1 MAEGRSR
8 AGTITAQSGLRQDV
22 MSVITPAGQVT
33 APVAPGQ
40 MGSALDPRAAEV
52 YVGELGRWRD
62 ARRRELDELDK
73 AALQAASGSAA
84 TGDILLSMAVW
95 KAVSDRYELLLAT
108 WNSGRVGITELT
120 RMSTLIW
127 GRLDASTASGLSVS
141 LPEACRLSDA
151 LLSQLRVKLG
161 LDPSGMEI
169 TERIRQL
176 RAQMERIREQID
188 LEPAGAAQQQAA
200 LDQSRLARR
209 LKELADKAGR
219 GGDVAG
225 LLGPL
230 EIDASTFER
239 DLIVGGARRRDAA
252 ALVQRAREQRAD
264 LGAREAAL
272 HTIVEDCIRRV
283 DPAPRYAVPDTAA
296 LGEMPNTR
304 DELEDYLRRLD
315 QVSRAMTIA
324 QTAYAK
330 ALEDH
335 KELGSRL
342 EAYRAK
348 AIATGVAEVPDV
360 AQAYQLARNALDD
373 RPSRMVL
380 AKQLVTVYQTYL
392 QTTPA
397 PHAVH
402 PATSSETN

>member
-1 MAEGRSR
+1 
-8 AGTITAQSGLRQDV
+8 
-22 MSVITPAGQVT
+22 MSVLTPAGQVT
-33 APVAPGQ
+33 APVAPGR
-40 MGSALDPRAAEV
+40 MGEALDARAAQV
-52 YVGELGRWRD
+52 YVDELGRWRD
-62 ARRRELDELDK
+62 GRRGELDELDK
-73 AALQAASGSAA
+73 AALQAATGSSA
-84 TGDILLSMAVW
+84 TGDILLSMALW

-108 WNSGRVGITELT
+108 WNSGRVGATELT
-120 RMSTLIW
+120 RMATLIW
-127 GRLDASTASGLSVS
+127 GRLDASTASGLSVA

-200 LDQSRLARR
+200 LEQSRLARR
-209 LKELADKAGR
+209 LKELAEKAGR

-225 LLGPL
+225 MLGPM
-230 EIDASTFER
+230 EIDAATFER
-239 DLIVGGARRRDAA
+239 DLIVNGARRRDAA
-252 ALVQRAREQRAD
+252 ALVHRAWDQRAD
-264 LGAREAAL
+264 LEAREAAL
-272 HTIVEDCIRRV
+272 RSIVEECVRRV

-296 LGEMPNTR
+296 LGPVPNTL
-304 DELEDYLRRLD
+304 DQLENYLRRLD

-330 ALEDH
+330 ALQDH
-335 KELGSRL
+335 EELASRL
-342 EAYRAK
+342 DAYHAK
-348 AIATGVAEVPDV
+348 AVATGVADVPDV
-360 AQAYQLARNALDD
+360 AQAYELARNVLDQ

-380 AKQLVTVYQTYL
+380 ASQLVTVYQTYL

-402 PATSSETN
+402 PATSSEST

>member
-1 MAEGRSR
+1 
-8 AGTITAQSGLRQDV
+8 
-22 MSVITPAGQVT
+22 MSVLTPAGQVT
-33 APVAPGQ
+33 APVAPGR
-40 MGSALDPRAAEV
+40 MGQALDATAAQV
-52 YVGELGRWRD
+52 YLDELGRWRD
-62 ARRRELDELDK
+62 GRRGELDALDK
-73 AALQAASGSAA
+73 AALQAATGSSA
-84 TGDILLSMAVW
+84 TGDILLSMALW

-108 WNSGRVGITELT
+108 WNSGRVGATELM

-200 LDQSRLARR
+200 LEQARLARR
-209 LKELADKAGR
+209 LRELADKASR

-225 LLGPL
+225 MLGPM
-230 EIDASTFER
+230 EIDAATFER
-239 DLIVGGARRRDAA
+239 DLIVNGARRRDAA
-252 ALVQRAREQRAD
+252 ALVQRARDQRAD
-264 LGAREAAL
+264 LEAREAAL
-272 HTIVEDCIRRV
+272 HSIVEECVRRV

-296 LGEMPNTR
+296 LGPVPNMR
-304 DELEDYLRRLD
+304 DQLEDYLRRLD

-330 ALEDH
+330 ALHDH
-335 KELGSRL
+335 EELAARL
-342 EAYRAK
+342 EAYHAK
-348 AIATGVAEVPDV
+348 AVATGMAEIPDI
-360 AQAYQLARNALDD
+360 AQAYELARNALDQ

-380 AKQLVTVYQTYL
+380 AGQLVTVYQTYL

-402 PATSSETN
+402 PARSSEST

>member
-1 MAEGRSR
+1 
-8 AGTITAQSGLRQDV
+8 
-22 MSVITPAGQVT
+22 MSVVSPAGQVT
-33 APVAPGQ
+33 APVAPGR
-40 MGSALDPRAAEV
+40 MGQALDPMAAQV
-52 YVGELGRWRD
+52 YMDELGTWRD
-62 ARRRELDELDK
+62 GRHRELDELDK
-73 AALQAASGSAA
+73 AALQAATGSSA
-84 TGDILLSMAVW
+84 TGDILLSMALW
-95 KAVSDRYELLLAT
+95 KAVSDRYELLFAT
-108 WNSGRVGITELT
+108 WNSGRVGATELM

-200 LDQSRLARR
+200 LEQSRLARR
-209 LKELADKAGR
+209 LRELTDKASR

-225 LLGPL
+225 MLSPM
-230 EIDASTFER
+230 EIDAATFER
-239 DLIVGGARRRDAA
+239 DLIVNGARRRDAA
-252 ALVQRAREQRAD
+252 ALVQRARQQRAD
-264 LGAREAAL
+264 LDAREAAL
-272 HTIVEDCIRRV
+272 HSIVEESVRRV

-296 LGEMPNTR
+296 LGPVPNTL
-304 DELEDYLRRLD
+304 DQLENYLRRLD

-324 QTAYAK
+324 QTAYTK
-330 ALEDH
+330 ALRDH
-335 KELGSRL
+335 DELASRL
-342 EAYRAK
+342 EAYHAK
-348 AIATGVAEVPDV
+348 AMATGVADVPDV
-360 AQAYQLARNALDD
+360 AQAYELARNALDQ

-380 AKQLVTVYQTYL
+380 ANQLVTVYQTYL

-402 PATSSETN
+402 PATSSEST

>member
-1 MAEGRSR
+1 
-8 AGTITAQSGLRQDV
+8 
-22 MSVITPAGQVT
+22 MSVITPAGQVI

-40 MGSALDPRAAEV
+40 MGSALDARAADV
-52 YVGELGRWRD
+52 YIDELGRWRD
-62 ARRRELDELDK
+62 ARRHELDELDK

-84 TGDILLSMAVW
+84 TGDILLSLALW

-108 WNSGRVGITELT
+108 WNSGRVGVTELT
-120 RMSTLIW
+120 HMSTLIW

-161 LDPSGMEI
+161 LDPSGTEI

-200 LDQSRLARR
+200 LEQSRLARR

-252 ALVQRAREQRAD
+252 ALVQRARDQRAD
-264 LGAREAAL
+264 LRAREAAL
-272 HTIVEDCIRRV
+272 RHIVEECIRRV

-296 LGEMPNTR
+296 LGDVPNTR
-304 DELEDYLRRLD
+304 DELEDHLRRLD

-324 QTAYAK
+324 QAAYTK

-335 KELGSRL
+335 KELDSRL

-348 AIATGVAEVPDV
+348 ASATGVAEIPDV

-380 AKQLVTVYQTYL
+380 ARQLVSVYQTYL

-397 PHAVH
+397 PQAVQR
-402 PATSSETN
+402 ATSSEPN

>member
-1 MAEGRSR
+1 
-8 AGTITAQSGLRQDV
+8 
-22 MSVITPAGQVT
+22 MSVITPAGQVI

-40 MGSALDPRAAEV
+40 MGSALDARAADV
-52 YVGELGRWRD
+52 YIDELGRWRD
-62 ARRRELDELDK
+62 ARRHELDELDK

-84 TGDILLSMAVW
+84 TGDILLSMALW

-108 WNSGRVGITELT
+108 WNAGRVGVTELT

-127 GRLDASTASGLSVS
+127 GRLDASAASGLSVS

-200 LDQSRLARR
+200 LEQSRLARR

-252 ALVQRAREQRAD
+252 ALVERAREQRAD
-264 LGAREAAL
+264 LRAREAAL
-272 HTIVEDCIRRV
+272 HRIVEECIRRV
-283 DPAPRYAVPDTAA
+283 DPAPRYAVPDIAA
-296 LGEMPNTR
+296 LGEMPNIR

-315 QVSRAMTIA
+315 QVSRAMTLA
-324 QTAYAK
+324 QTAYTK

-335 KELGSRL
+335 QELGSRL

-348 AIATGVAEVPDV
+348 AMATGVAEVPDV

-373 RPSRMVL
+373 TPSRMVL
-380 AKQLVTVYQTYL
+380 ARQLVSVYQTYL

-397 PHAVH
+397 PRAVH
-402 PATSSETN
+402 PATSAEPN

>member
-1 MAEGRSR
+1 
-8 AGTITAQSGLRQDV
+8 
-22 MSVITPAGQVT
+22 MSVITPAGQVI

-40 MGSALDPRAAEV
+40 MGSALDARAADV
-52 YVGELGRWRD
+52 YIDELGRWRD
-62 ARRRELDELDK
+62 ARRHELDELDK

-84 TGDILLSMAVW
+84 TGDILLSMALW

-108 WNSGRVGITELT
+108 WNSGRVGVTELT

-161 LDPSGMEI
+161 FDPSGTEI

-200 LDQSRLARR
+200 LEQSRLARR
-209 LKELADKAGR
+209 LKELTDKAGR

-239 DLIVGGARRRDAA
+239 DLIVAGARRRDSA
-252 ALVQRAREQRAD
+252 ALVERAREQRAG
-264 LGAREAAL
+264 LRAREAAL
-272 HTIVEDCIRRV
+272 HRIVEECIRRV
-283 DPAPRYAVPDTAA
+283 DPAPRYAVPDIAA

-315 QVSRAMTIA
+315 QVSRAMTLA
-324 QTAYAK
+324 QTAYTR
-330 ALEDH
+330 ALEEH
-335 KELGSRL
+335 QELDSRL

-348 AIATGVAEVPDV
+348 AMATGVAEVPDV
-360 AQAYQLARNALDD
+360 AQAYQLARNALDN

-380 AKQLVTVYQTYL
+380 ARQLVSVYQTYL

-402 PATSSETN
+402 PATSAEPN

>member
-1 MAEGRSR
+1 
-8 AGTITAQSGLRQDV
+8 
-22 MSVITPAGQVT
+22 MSVITPAGQVI

-40 MGSALDPRAAEV
+40 MGSALDARAADV
-52 YVGELGRWRD
+52 YIDELGRWRD
-62 ARRRELDELDK
+62 ARRHELDELDK

-84 TGDILLSMAVW
+84 TGDILLSMALW

-108 WNSGRVGITELT
+108 WNSGRVGVTELT

-161 LDPSGMEI
+161 FDPSGTEI

-188 LEPAGAAQQQAA
+188 LEPAGTAQQQAA
-200 LDQSRLARR
+200 LEQSRLARR
-209 LKELADKAGR
+209 LKELTDKAGR

-239 DLIVGGARRRDAA
+239 DLIVAGARRRDSA
-252 ALVQRAREQRAD
+252 ALVERAREQRAG
-264 LGAREAAL
+264 LRAREAAL
-272 HTIVEDCIRRV
+272 HRIVEECIRRV
-283 DPAPRYAVPDTAA
+283 DPAPRYAVPDIAA
-296 LGEMPNTR
+296 LGEMPSTR
-304 DELEDYLRRLD
+304 DELANYLRRLD
-315 QVSRAMTIA
+315 QVSRAMTLA
-324 QTAYAK
+324 QTAYTK

-335 KELGSRL
+335 QELGSRL

-348 AIATGVAEVPDV
+348 AMATGVAEVPDV

-373 RPSRMVL
+373 TPSRMVL
-380 AKQLVTVYQTYL
+380 ARQLVSVYQTYL

-397 PHAVH
+397 PRAVH
-402 PATSSETN
+402 PATSAEPN

>member
-1 MAEGRSR
+1 MVS
-8 AGTITAQSGLRQDV
+8 
-22 MSVITPAGQVT
+22 PAGQVT
-33 APVAPGQ
+33 APVAPGR
-40 MGSALDPRAAEV
+40 MGQALDPMAAQV
-52 YVGELGRWRD
+52 YMDELGTWRD
-62 ARRRELDELDK
+62 GRHRELDELDK
-73 AALQAASGSAA
+73 AALQAATGSSA
-84 TGDILLSMAVW
+84 TGDILLSMALW
-95 KAVSDRYELLLAT
+95 KAVSDRYELLFAT
-108 WNSGRVGITELT
+108 WNSGRVGATELM

-200 LDQSRLARR
+200 LEQSRLARR
-209 LKELADKAGR
+209 LRELAEKAGR

-225 LLGPL
+225 MLGSM
-230 EIDASTFER
+230 EIDAATFER
-239 DLIVGGARRRDAA
+239 DLIVNAARRRDAA
-252 ALVQRAREQRAD
+252 ALVQRARQQRAD
-264 LGAREAAL
+264 LDAREAAL
-272 HTIVEDCIRRV
+272 HSIVEESVRRV

-296 LGEMPNTR
+296 LGPVPNTL
-304 DELEDYLRRLD
+304 DQLENYLRRLD

-324 QTAYAK
+324 QTAYTK
-330 ALEDH
+330 ALRDH
-335 KELGSRL
+335 DELASRL
-342 EAYRAK
+342 EAYHAK
-348 AIATGVAEVPDV
+348 AMATGVADVPDV
-360 AQAYQLARNALDD
+360 AQAYELARNALDQ

-380 AKQLVTVYQTYL
+380 ANQLVTVYQTYL

-402 PATSSETN
+402 PATSSEST

>member
-1 MAEGRSR
+1 MTVA
-8 AGTITAQSGLRQDV
+8 
-22 MSVITPAGQVT
+22 TPAGQLS

-40 MGSALDPRAAEV
+40 MGAALNAQAAQV
-52 YVGELGRWRD
+52 YLDELGRWRD
-62 ARRRELDELDK
+62 GRRRELDELDK
-73 AALQAASGSAA
+73 AALQTTSGSEA
-84 TGDILLSMAVW
+84 TGDILLSMALW

-108 WNSGRVGITELT
+108 WNSGRVGVTELT
-120 RMSTLIW
+120 RLSTLIW
-127 GRLDASTASGLSVS
+127 GRLDAATASGLSVS

-161 LDPSGMEI
+161 LDPSGLEI

-188 LEPAGAAQQQAA
+188 LEPAGAAQQEAA

-209 LKELADKAGR
+209 LKDAAEKAGR
-219 GGDVAG
+219 GGDVVG
-225 LLGPL
+225 LLAPL
-230 EIDASTFER
+230 EIEAATFER
-239 DLIVGGARRRDAA
+239 DLIVNGARRRDAA
-252 ALVQRAREQRAD
+252 ALVHRAREQRAD
-264 LGAREAAL
+264 LEAREAAL
-272 HTIVEDCIRRV
+272 RGIVQDCVRRV

-296 LGEMPNTR
+296 LGPVPNTR
-304 DELEDYLRRLD
+304 EDLENYLRRLD

-330 ALEDH
+330 ALHDH
-335 KELGSRL
+335 SELDSRL

-348 AIATGVAEVPDV
+348 AEATGVAEVADV
-360 AQAYQLARNALDD
+360 AQAYQLARNALDE

-380 AKQLVTVYQTYL
+380 AQQLVSVYQTYL

-397 PHAVH
+397 P
-402 PATSSETN
+402 PAAQSAQSVEET

>member
-1 MAEGRSR
+1 
-8 AGTITAQSGLRQDV
+8 
-22 MSVITPAGQVT
+22 MSVVAPARQVT
-33 APVAPGQ
+33 APIAPGR
-40 MGSALDPRAAEV
+40 MGQALDARAAQV
-52 YVGELGRWRD
+52 YMDELDRWRD
-62 ARRRELDELDK
+62 GRRAELDELDN
-73 AALQAASGSAA
+73 AALQAATGSTA
-84 TGDILLSMAVW
+84 TGDILLSMALW

-108 WNSGRVGITELT
+108 WNSGRVGATELT

-200 LDQSRLARR
+200 LEQSRLARR
-209 LKELADKAGR
+209 LRELADKASR

-225 LLGPL
+225 MLGPM
-230 EIDASTFER
+230 EIDAATFER
-239 DLIVGGARRRDAA
+239 DLIVNGARRRDSA
-252 ALVQRAREQRAD
+252 ALVQRARDQRAD
-264 LGAREAAL
+264 LEAREAAL
-272 HTIVEDCIRRV
+272 HSIVEECVRRV

-296 LGEMPNTR
+296 LGPVPNTR
-304 DELEDYLRRLD
+304 DQLEDYLRRLD

-330 ALEDH
+330 ALHDH
-335 KELGSRL
+335 EELAARL
-342 EAYRAK
+342 EAYHAK
-348 AIATGVAEVPDV
+348 ATATGMADIEDI
-360 AQAYQLARNALDD
+360 AQAYELARNALDQ
-373 RPSRMVL
+373 RPSRMLL
-380 AKQLVTVYQTYL
+380 AGQLVTVYQTYL

-402 PATSSETN
+402 PATSSEST

>member
-1 MAEGRSR
+1 
-8 AGTITAQSGLRQDV
+8 
-22 MSVITPAGQVT
+22 MSVTTPAGQVT

-52 YVGELGRWRD
+52 YLGELGRWRD
-62 ARRRELDELDK
+62 ARRHELDELDK
-73 AALQAASGSAA
+73 AALQAASGPTA
-84 TGDILLSMAVW
+84 TGDILLSMALW

-108 WNSGRVGITELT
+108 WSSGRVGVAELT

-127 GRLDASTASGLSVS
+127 GRLDASAASGLSVS

-200 LDQSRLARR
+200 LEQSRLARR

-252 ALVQRAREQRAD
+252 ALVERAREQRAD
-264 LGAREAAL
+264 LRAREAAL
-272 HTIVEDCIRRV
+272 HRIVEECIRRV
-283 DPAPRYAVPDTAA
+283 DPAPRYAVPDIAA

-315 QVSRAMTIA
+315 QVSRAMTLA
-324 QTAYAK
+324 QTAYTK

-335 KELGSRL
+335 QELGSRL

-348 AIATGVAEVPDV
+348 AMATGVAEVPDV

-380 AKQLVTVYQTYL
+380 ARQLVSVYQTYL

-402 PATSSETN
+402 PATSAEPN

>member
-1 MAEGRSR
+1 
-8 AGTITAQSGLRQDV
+8 
-22 MSVITPAGQVT
+22 MSVITPAGQVI

-40 MGSALDPRAAEV
+40 MGSALDARAADV
-52 YVGELGRWRD
+52 YIDELGRWRD
-62 ARRRELDELDK
+62 ARRHELDELDK

-84 TGDILLSMAVW
+84 TGDILLSMALW

-108 WNSGRVGITELT
+108 WNSGRVGVTELT

-161 LDPSGMEI
+161 FDPSGTEI

-200 LDQSRLARR
+200 LEQSRLARR
-209 LKELADKAGR
+209 LKELTDKAGR

-239 DLIVGGARRRDAA
+239 DLIVAGARRRDSA
-252 ALVQRAREQRAD
+252 ALVERAREQRAG
-264 LGAREAAL
+264 LRAREAAL
-272 HTIVEDCIRRV
+272 HRIVEECIRRV
-283 DPAPRYAVPDTAA
+283 DPAPRYAVPDIAA

-315 QVSRAMTIA
+315 QVSRAMTLA
-324 QTAYAK
+324 QTAYTK

-335 KELGSRL
+335 QELGSRL

-348 AIATGVAEVPDV
+348 AMATGVAEVPDV

-380 AKQLVTVYQTYL
+380 ARQLVSVYQTYL

-397 PHAVH
+397 PRAVH
-402 PATSSETN
+402 PATSAEPN

>member
-1 MAEGRSR
+1 
-8 AGTITAQSGLRQDV
+8 
-22 MSVITPAGQVT
+22 MSVTTPAGQVT

-52 YVGELGRWRD
+52 YLGELGRWRD

-73 AALQAASGSAA
+73 AALQTASGTTA
-84 TGDILLSMAVW
+84 TGDILLSMALW

-108 WNSGRVGITELT
+108 WSSGRVGVTELT

-127 GRLDASTASGLSVS
+127 GRLDASAASGLSVS

-161 LDPSGMEI
+161 FDPSGMEI

-200 LDQSRLARR
+200 LEQSRLARR

-252 ALVQRAREQRAD
+252 ALVDRAREQRAD
-264 LGAREAAL
+264 LRAREAAL
-272 HTIVEDCIRRV
+272 HRIVEECIRRV
-283 DPAPRYAVPDTAA
+283 DPAPRYAVPDIAA

-315 QVSRAMTIA
+315 QVSRAMTLA
-324 QTAYAK
+324 QTAYTK

-335 KELGSRL
+335 QELGSRL

-348 AIATGVAEVPDV
+348 AMATGVAEVPDV

-380 AKQLVTVYQTYL
+380 ARQLVSVYQTYL
-392 QTTPA
+392 QSTPA

-402 PATSSETN
+402 PATSAEPN

>member
-1 MAEGRSR
+1 
-8 AGTITAQSGLRQDV
+8 

-40 MGSALDPRAAEV
+40 MGSALDVRAAEI

-73 AALQAASGSAA
+73 AALQAATGSAA
-84 TGDILLSMAVW
+84 TGDILLSMALW

-108 WNSGRVGITELT
+108 WNSGRVGATELT

-169 TERIRQL
+169 TEWIRQL

-188 LEPAGAAQQQAA
+188 LEPAGAGQQQAA
-200 LDQSRLARR
+200 LEQSRLARR
-209 LKELADKAGR
+209 LKELADKAAR

-264 LGAREAAL
+264 LQAREAAL
-272 HTIVEDCIRRV
+272 HNIVEECLRRV

-304 DELEDYLRRLD
+304 DKLDDYLRRLD

-335 KELGSRL
+335 EELGSRL

-348 AIATGVAEVPDV
+348 AMATGAADLPDV
-360 AQAYQLARNALDD
+360 AQAYQLARNVLDE

>member
-1 MAEGRSR
+1 
-8 AGTITAQSGLRQDV
+8 
-22 MSVITPAGQVT
+22 MSVVSPAGQVT
-33 APVAPGQ
+33 APVAPGR
-40 MGSALDPRAAEV
+40 MGQALDPMAAQV
-52 YVGELGRWRD
+52 YMDELSTWRD
-62 ARRRELDELDK
+62 GRRRELDELDK
-73 AALQAASGSAA
+73 AALQAATGSSA
-84 TGDILLSMAVW
+84 TGDILLSMALW
-95 KAVSDRYELLLAT
+95 KAVSDRYELLFAT
-108 WNSGRVGITELT
+108 WNSGRVGATELM

-200 LDQSRLARR
+200 LEQSRLARR
-209 LKELADKAGR
+209 LRELAEKASR

-225 LLGPL
+225 MLGPM
-230 EIDASTFER
+230 EIDAATFER
-239 DLIVGGARRRDAA
+239 DLIVNGARRRDAA
-252 ALVQRAREQRAD
+252 ALVQRAREERAD
-264 LGAREAAL
+264 LDAREAAL
-272 HTIVEDCIRRV
+272 HSIVEECVRRV

-296 LGEMPNTR
+296 LGPVPNTL
-304 DELEDYLRRLD
+304 DQLENYLRRLD

-324 QTAYAK
+324 QTAYMK
-330 ALEDH
+330 ALQDYE
-335 KELGSRL
+335 ELASRL

-348 AIATGVAEVPDV
+348 AVATGVADVPDV
-360 AQAYQLARNALDD
+360 AQAYELARNALDQ

-380 AKQLVTVYQTYL
+380 ADQLVTVYQTYL

-402 PATSSETN
+402 PATSSEST

>member
-1 MAEGRSR
+1 
-8 AGTITAQSGLRQDV
+8 
-22 MSVITPAGQVT
+22 MSVTTPAGQVT

-40 MGSALDPRAAEV
+40 MGSALDPRAAEG
-52 YVGELGRWRD
+52 YLGELGRWRD

-73 AALQAASGSAA
+73 AALQTASGTTA
-84 TGDILLSMAVW
+84 TGDILLSMALW

-108 WNSGRVGITELT
+108 WSSGRVGVTELT

-127 GRLDASTASGLSVS
+127 GRLDASAASGLSVS

-200 LDQSRLARR
+200 LEQSRLARR

-252 ALVQRAREQRAD
+252 ALVERAREQRAD
-264 LGAREAAL
+264 LRAREAAL
-272 HTIVEDCIRRV
+272 HRIVEECIRRV
-283 DPAPRYAVPDTAA
+283 DPAPHYAVPDIAA

-304 DELEDYLRRLD
+304 DELEDYLRHLD
-315 QVSRAMTIA
+315 QVSRAMTLA
-324 QTAYAK
+324 QTAYTK

-335 KELGSRL
+335 QELGSRL

-348 AIATGVAEVPDV
+348 ATATGVAEVPDV

-380 AKQLVTVYQTYL
+380 ARQLVSVYQTYL

-402 PATSSETN
+402 PATSAEPN

>member
-1 MAEGRSR
+1 
-8 AGTITAQSGLRQDV
+8 
-22 MSVITPAGQVT
+22 MSVITPAGQLT

-40 MGSALDPRAAEV
+40 MGSTLDARAAEV
-52 YVGELGRWRD
+52 YVGELRRWRD

-73 AALQAASGSAA
+73 AALQAATGSAA
-84 TGDILLSMAVW
+84 TGDILLSMALW

-108 WNSGRVGITELT
+108 WNSGRVGVTELT

-161 LDPSGMEI
+161 LDPSGLEI

-200 LDQSRLARR
+200 LEQSRLARR

-239 DLIVGGARRRDAA
+239 DLIVGGARRRDTA

-264 LGAREAAL
+264 LEAREAAL
-272 HTIVEDCIRRV
+272 QSIVEECIRRV
-283 DPAPRYAVPDTAA
+283 DPAPRYAVPDSAA
-296 LGEMPNTR
+296 LGELPNTR
-304 DELEDYLRRLD
+304 DKLENYLRRLD

-335 KELGSRL
+335 EELGSRL

-348 AIATGVAEVPDV
+348 ALATGVAEVPDV
-360 AQAYQLARNALDD
+360 AQAYQLARNALNEK
-373 RPSRMVL
+373 PSRMTL

>member
-1 MAEGRSR
+1 
-8 AGTITAQSGLRQDV
+8 
-22 MSVITPAGQVT
+22 MSVTTPAGQVT

-52 YVGELGRWRD
+52 YLGELGRWRD

-73 AALQAASGSAA
+73 AALQAASGPTA
-84 TGDILLSMAVW
+84 TGDILLSMALW

-108 WNSGRVGITELT
+108 WSSGRVGVTELT

-127 GRLDASTASGLSVS
+127 GRLDASAASGLSVS

-200 LDQSRLARR
+200 LEQSRLARR

-252 ALVQRAREQRAD
+252 ALVERAREQRAD
-264 LGAREAAL
+264 LRAREAAL
-272 HTIVEDCIRRV
+272 HRIVEECIRRV
-283 DPAPRYAVPDTAA
+283 DPAPRYAVPDIAA

-315 QVSRAMTIA
+315 QVSRAMTLA
-324 QTAYAK
+324 QTAYTK

-335 KELGSRL
+335 QELGSRL

-348 AIATGVAEVPDV
+348 AMATGVAEVPDV

-380 AKQLVTVYQTYL
+380 ARQLVTVYQTYL

-402 PATSSETN
+402 PATSAEPN

>member
-1 MAEGRSR
+1 
-8 AGTITAQSGLRQDV
+8 
-22 MSVITPAGQVT
+22 MSVVSPAGQVT
-33 APVAPGQ
+33 APVAPGR
-40 MGSALDPRAAEV
+40 MGQALDPMAAQV
-52 YVGELGRWRD
+52 YMDELGTWRD
-62 ARRRELDELDK
+62 GRHRELDELDK
-73 AALQAASGSAA
+73 AALQAATGSSA
-84 TGDILLSMAVW
+84 TGDILLSMALW
-95 KAVSDRYELLLAT
+95 KAVSDRYELLFAT
-108 WNSGRVGITELT
+108 WNSGRVGATELM

-200 LDQSRLARR
+200 LEQSRLARR
-209 LKELADKAGR
+209 LRELAEKAGR

-225 LLGPL
+225 MLGSM
-230 EIDASTFER
+230 EIDAATFER
-239 DLIVGGARRRDAA
+239 DLIVNGARRRDAA
-252 ALVQRAREQRAD
+252 ALVQRARQQRAD
-264 LGAREAAL
+264 LDAREAAL
-272 HTIVEDCIRRV
+272 HSIVEESVRRV

-296 LGEMPNTR
+296 LGPVPNTL
-304 DELEDYLRRLD
+304 DQLENYLRRLD

-324 QTAYAK
+324 QTAYTK
-330 ALEDH
+330 ALRDH
-335 KELGSRL
+335 DELASRL
-342 EAYRAK
+342 EAYHAK
-348 AIATGVAEVPDV
+348 AMATGVADVPDV
-360 AQAYQLARNALDD
+360 AQVYELARNALDQ

-380 AKQLVTVYQTYL
+380 ANQLVTVYQTYL

-402 PATSSETN
+402 PATSSEST